1 MSVTTPVLLLTV
13 QMLGVAL
20 LYVTGRPE
28 LVVAE
33 TVAMPFESRVGTA
46 AKLMVC
52 VAVPVLLP
60 PLQLDSTSA
69 AQATKTIPNPILL

>member
-52 VAVPVLLP
+52 VVLLP